1 MTASGL
7 EHTGLLLEGGGMR
20 GVYTAG
26 VLDFWMERNLYFP
39 YIVGISS
46 GSWIAASY
54 MAKQRGRSRR
64 CMIDYS
70 RDPRA
75 ISYRNWLLKGSLFGM
90 DFLFGELAKRIEPFD
105 YDAYFRSDQQLI
117 FVLTDAHSGEAVYY
131 SSKDAAEEESFTRL
145 LTASISLPLVSR
157 IVEWDGRCFFDGGVA
172 DSLPLL
178 KAQDDGYRNNVLV
191 LNKAK
196 GYRKTKTALDVLAAS
211 VHRKHPALAQA
222 ILNRYLKYNRMM
234 EQIERLEEKGEL
246 FVIRPSRHM
255 RAGRG
260 ERRPERLE
268 ELYEMGYADAASCHA
283 ALVNWLETTKRV

>member
-1 MTASGL
+1 MTVSGL
-7 EHTGLLLEGGGMR
+7 ERTGLLLEGGGMR

-54 MAKQRGRSRR
+54 MSRQKGRSRS
-64 CMIDYS
+64 CMINYA

-90 DFLFGELAKRIEPFD
+90 DFLFGQLAKEFEPFD
-105 YDAYFRSDQQLI
+105 YETYFRSDQRLI
-117 FVLTDAHSGEAVYY
+117 FVLTDIHSGEAIYY
-131 SSKDAAEEESFTRL
+131 SSEDAADEERLTKL
-145 LTASISLPLVSR
+145 LTASVSLPLVNR
-157 IVEWDGRCFFDGGVA
+157 VVEWDGKSVFDGGVA

-178 KAQDDGYRNNVLV
+178 KALDDGYVNNVLV

-196 GYRKTKTALDVLAAS
+196 GYRKSKTALDLLAAS
-211 VHRKHPALAQA
+211 VHRRHPALAQA
-222 ILNRYLKYNRMM
+222 ILNRYIRYNRMM
-234 EQIERLEEKGEL
+234 EQIERMEEDGEL
-246 FVIRPSRHM
+246 FVIRPSRQL

-260 ERRPERLE
+260 ERRPKRLT
-268 ELYEMGYADAASCHA
+268 ELYEMGYSDAAQCYD
-283 ALVNWLETTKRV
+283 ALAEWLESFKRV